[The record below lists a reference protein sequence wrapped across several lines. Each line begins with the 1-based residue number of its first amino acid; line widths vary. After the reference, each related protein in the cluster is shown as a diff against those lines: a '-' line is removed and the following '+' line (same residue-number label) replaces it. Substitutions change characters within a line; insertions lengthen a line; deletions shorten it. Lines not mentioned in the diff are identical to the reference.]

1 MGMTRTFIL
10 LAAMTALLL
19 AIGQVLGGRNGLIF
33 AGLFAIVMNFGAY
46 WFSDQIVLKLYK
58 AREVDIN
65 SAPDLYRI
73 VQALATQANIPM
85 PRVYIIPTQA
95 PNAFATGRN
104 PQHAAVA
111 ATEGILNILS
121 PEELTGV
128 MAHELSHVINHDTL
142 ISTISATIA
151 GAIGMLANM
160 AQLAMLFGGRRQEQ
174 GSALASIL
182 LMIFAP
188 IAAALI
194 QFAVSR
200 TREYAADK
208 SGAQLCGHP
217 LWLASALKKLER
229 GNLQNPMPAADQH
242 PTSAHLF
249 IVNPLTRGAFTNLF
263 STHPPLDERVKRLQE
278 MADQQK

>member
-10 LAAMTALLL
+10 LAAMTALFL
-19 AIGQVLGGRNGLIF
+19 AIGQLLGGRGGLIF
-33 AGLFAIVMNFGAY
+33 AGMFALIMNFGAY
-46 WFSDQIVLKLYK
+46 WFSDKIVLKLYK
-58 AREVDIN
+58 AREVDAN
-65 SAPDLYRI
+65 SSPNLYRI
-73 VQALATQANIPM
+73 VQALAQQANIPM
-85 PRVYIIPTQA
+85 PKVYIIPTDA

-111 ATEGILNILS
+111 ATEGILQILNN
-121 PEELTGV
+121 EELTGV
-128 MAHELSHVINHDTL
+128 MAHELSHVLNRDTL
-142 ISTISATIA
+142 ISTISATLA

-160 AQLAMLFGGRRQEQ
+160 AQLAMIFGNRRQEQ

-217 LWLASALKKLER
+217 LWLASALQKLER
-229 GNLQNPMPAADQH
+229 GNIQHPMAQQH

-249 IVNPLTRGAFTNLF
+249 IVNPLTRGGVSNLF
-263 STHPPLDERVKRLQE
+263 STHPPLEERVRRLQE
-278 MADQQK
+278 MDDNL

>member
-10 LAAMTALLL
+10 LAALTAVFLV
-19 AIGQVLGGRNGLIF
+19 IGQLLGGRGGLVMAAGF
-33 AGLFAIVMNFGAY
+33 ALVMNFGAY
-46 WFSDQIVLKLYK
+46 WFSDKIVLKLYK
-58 AREVDIN
+58 AREVDAN
-65 SAPDLYRI
+65 TAPEFYRI
-73 VQALATQANIPM
+73 VEALAKQANIPM
-85 PRVYIIPTQA
+85 PKTYIIPTDA

-111 ATEGILNILS
+111 ATEGILKLLNN
-121 PEELTGV
+121 EELTGV
-128 MAHELSHVINHDTL
+128 MAHEISHVINHDTL
-142 ISTISATIA
+142 ISTISATLA

-160 AQLAMLFGGRRQEQ
+160 AQMAMIFGNRQQQQ
-174 GSALASIL
+174 GNALASIL
-182 LMIFAP
+182 MMILAP

-217 LWLASALKKLER
+217 QWLASALQKLEQ
-229 GNLQNPMPAADQH
+229 GNIQHPMPASEQH

-249 IVNPLTRGAFTNLF
+249 IVNPLTTSKVANLF
-263 STHPPLDERVKRLQE
+263 STHPPLEERVRRLMSMENQT
-278 MADQQK
+278 K

>member
-10 LAAMTALLL
+10 LAALTALFLV
-19 AIGQVLGGRNGLIF
+19 IGQALGGRGGLVMAAGF
-33 AGLFAIVMNFGAY
+33 AVVMNFGAY
-46 WFSDQIVLKLYK
+46 WFSDKIVLKLYK
-58 AREVDIN
+58 AREVDAN
-65 SAPDLYRI
+65 TAPEYYRI
-73 VQALATQANIPM
+73 VEALAKQANIPM
-85 PRVYIIPTQA
+85 PKTYIIPTDA

-111 ATEGILNILS
+111 ATEGILKLLNN
-121 PEELTGV
+121 EELTGV

-142 ISTISATIA
+142 ISTISATLA

-160 AQLAMLFGGRRQEQ
+160 AQMAMIFGNRQQQQ
-174 GSALASIL
+174 GNALASL
-182 LMIFAP
+182 LMMILAP

-217 LWLASALKKLER
+217 QWLASALQKLEK
-229 GNLQNPMPAADQH
+229 GNIQHPMPASAQH

-249 IVNPLTRGAFTNLF
+249 IVNPLTTSRVANLF
-263 STHPPLDERVKRLQE
+263 STHPPLEERVRRL
-278 MADQQK
+278 MAMENDIK

>member
-10 LAAMTALLL
+10 LAAMTALFL
-19 AIGQVLGGRNGLIF
+19 AIGQLLGGRGGLMLAGIF
-33 AGLFAIVMNFGAY
+33 ALVMNFGAY
-46 WFSDQIVLKLYK
+46 WFSDKIVLKLYK
-58 AREVDIN
+58 AREVDAN
-65 SAPDLYRI
+65 TAPELFRI
-73 VQALATQANIPM
+73 VEALAKQANIPM
-85 PRVYIIPTQA
+85 PRVYTIPTEA

-111 ATEGILNILS
+111 ATDGILKLLT

-142 ISTISATIA
+142 ISTISATLA

-160 AQLAMLFGGRRQEQ
+160 AQMAMIFGDRRQQQ
-174 GSALASIL
+174 GNALAGIL
-182 LMIFAP
+182 VMILAP

-208 SGAQLCGHP
+208 SGAALCGHP
-217 LWLASALKKLER
+217 EWLARALQKLEQ
-229 GNLQNPMPAADQH
+229 GNQQHPMTAAEQH

-249 IVNPLTRGAFTNLF
+249 IVNPLTRSKVANLF
-263 STHPPLDERVKRLQE
+263 STHPPLEERVRRLLE
-278 MADQQK
+278 MTKS

>member
-10 LAAMTALLL
+10 LAAMTALFL
-19 AIGQVLGGRNGLIF
+19 AIGQLLGGRGGLML
-33 AGLFAIVMNFGAY
+33 AGLFALVMNFGAY
-46 WFSDQIVLKLYK
+46 SLSDKIVLKLYK
-58 AREVDIN
+58 AREVDVQ
-65 SAPDLYRI
+65 SAPELYRI
-73 VQALATQANIPM
+73 VEALAKQANMPM

-104 PQHAAVA
+104 PAHAAVA
-111 ATEGILNILS
+111 ATEGILQILT

-128 MAHELSHVINHDTL
+128 MAHELSHVLNHDTL
-142 ISTISATIA
+142 ISTISATLA

-160 AQLAMLFGGRRQEQ
+160 AQLAMLFGNRRQEQ

-182 LMIFAP
+182 VMIFAP
-188 IAAALI
+188 LAAALI

-217 LWLASALKKLER
+217 LWLASALQKLEQ
-229 GNLQNPMPAADQH
+229 GNQQHPMSQAEQH

-249 IVNPLTRGAFTNLF
+249 IVNPFNA
-263 STHPPLDERVKRLQE
+263 Q
-278 MADQQK
+278 

>member
-10 LAAMTALLL
+10 LAALTALFL
-19 AIGQVLGGRNGLIF
+19 AIGQLLGGRGGLVMAAGF
-33 AGLFAIVMNFGAY
+33 ALVMNFGAY
-46 WFSDQIVLKLYK
+46 WFSDKIVLKLYK
-58 AREVDIN
+58 AKEVDIN
-65 SAPDLYRI
+65 SAPELYRI
-73 VQALATQANIPM
+73 VEALAKQANIPM
-85 PRVYIIPTQA
+85 PKVYIIPTDA

-111 ATEGILNILS
+111 ATQGILNLLNN
-121 PEELTGV
+121 EELTGV

-142 ISTISATIA
+142 ISTISATLA

-160 AQLAMLFGGRRQEQ
+160 AQMAMLFGNKQQQQ
-174 GSALASIL
+174 GNALAGIL
-182 LMIFAP
+182 VMILAP

-217 LWLASALKKLER
+217 EWLASALQKLER
-229 GNLQNPMPAADQH
+229 GNQQHPMPVEQQH

-249 IVNPLTRGAFTNLF
+249 IVNPLTASRVSNLF
-263 STHPPLDERVKRLQE
+263 STHPPLEERVRRLMSME
-278 MADQQK
+278 NELK

>member
-10 LAAMTALLL
+10 LAAMTALFL
-19 AIGQVLGGRNGLIF
+19 AIGQLLGGRGGLML
-33 AGLFAIVMNFGAY
+33 AGLFALAMNFGAY
-46 WFSDQIVLKLYK
+46 WFSDKIVLKLYK
-58 AREVDIN
+58 AREVDAA

-73 VQALATQANIPM
+73 VQALAQQAQIPM
-85 PRVYIIPTQA
+85 PKVYIIPTQA
-95 PNAFATGRN
+95 PNAFATGRD

-111 ATEGILNILS
+111 ATEGILTLLNH
-121 PEELTGV
+121 EELTGV
-128 MAHELSHVINHDTL
+128 MAHELSHVLNRDTL
-142 ISTISATIA
+142 ISTISATLA

-160 AQLAMLFGGRRQEQ
+160 AQMAMLFGGKRQEQ
-174 GSALASIL
+174 GNALASIL
-182 LMIFAP
+182 VMIFAP

-217 LWLASALKKLER
+217 LWLASALQKLER
-229 GNLQNPMPAADQH
+229 GNIQHPMSAAEQH

-249 IVNPLTRGAFTNLF
+249 IVNPLTGGAFTRLF
-263 STHPPLDERVKRLQE
+263 STHPPLEERVKRLQDME
-278 MADQQK
+278 AQQK